1 VQGGGVI
8 SPNIAAEGVTLFFF
22 DRVFD
27 GGINVRTLET
37 AIKSTRKSA
46 EPFAINQPAQFLHLK
61 PVLERAEPLTATK
74 GTRKSAEPFAIN
86 HPSQLLRLKQ
96 VLALVPVSRSTWL
109 SGVKTGR
116 FPAPIKNNRCVFW
129 SAASIL
135 ELLEKMSNQ
144 EA

>member
-1 VQGGGVI
+1 VG
-8 SPNIAAEGVTLFFF
+8 NFANTEARRVTLFFF

-27 GGINVRTLET
+27 GGMNVRTLET
-37 AIKSTRKSA
+37 AIKS
-46 EPFAINQPAQFLHLK
+46 
-61 PVLERAEPLTATK
+61 
-74 GTRKSAEPFAIN
+74 TRKSAEPFAIN